1 MAEYQDYMIR
11 AIAANDEIR
20 AFAVTSRNLV
30 EEARKAHN
38 TSPLATAALGRT
50 MSAAVMMNDM
60 LKNEDDLLTLQ
71 FNGDGPLGQITVTA
85 DHHGNV
91 KGFVQNT
98 DVELPLKADGHLDVG
113 RGVGKGTLTVIRDL
127 DDGKTYNG
135 QVEIHSGEIADDITH
150 YFAESEQVPSSVGLG
165 VLVDTDRTVR
175 KAGGFII
182 QLMPFTSDETIDKLE
197 KNLKNIPYVTEM
209 LEEGLNPEGMLG
221 RVLDGFDVH
230 MTGKMPVQF
239 HCNCTRDRVERA
251 LMLLGE
257 PELVSM
263 IEAGRKVELAC
274 QFCGKKYRFSVD
286 DLKKIREGLC

>member
-91 KGFVQNT
+91 KGFVQHT

-150 YFAESEQVPSSVGLG
+150 YFAESEQVPSSV
-165 VLVDTDRTVR
+165 
-175 KAGGFII
+175 
-182 QLMPFTSDETIDKLE
+182 ET
-197 KNLKNIPYVTEM
+197 
-209 LEEGLNPEGMLG
+209 
-221 RVLDGFDVH
+221 
-230 MTGKMPVQF
+230 
-239 HCNCTRDRVERA
+239 
-251 LMLLGE
+251 
-257 PELVSM
+257 
-263 IEAGRKVELAC
+263 
-274 QFCGKKYRFSVD
+274 
-286 DLKKIREGLC
+286 

>member
-182 QLMPFTSDETIDKLE
+182 QLMPFTSDETIDL
-197 KNLKNIPYVTEM
+197 
-209 LEEGLNPEGMLG
+209 
-221 RVLDGFDVH
+221 RV
-230 MTGKMPVQF
+230 MRRSISWK
-239 HCNCTRDRVERA
+239 R
-251 LMLLGE
+251 
-257 PELVSM
+257 
-263 IEAGRKVELAC
+263 I
-274 QFCGKKYRFSVD
+274 
-286 DLKKIREGLC
+286 

>member
-1 MAEYQDYMIR
+1 M
-11 AIAANDEIR
+11 
-20 AFAVTSRNLV
+20 
-30 EEARKAHN
+30 
-38 TSPLATAALGRT
+38 
-50 MSAAVMMNDM
+50 
-60 LKNEDDLLTLQ
+60 
-71 FNGDGPLGQITVTA
+71 
-85 DHHGNV
+85 
-91 KGFVQNT
+91 
-98 DVELPLKADGHLDVG
+98 
-113 RGVGKGTLTVIRDL
+113 IRDL

-197 KNLKNIPYVTEM
+197 KNLKNIPYVVTEM
-209 LEEGLNPEGMLG
+209 LEEGLNPEGMLE
-221 RVLDGFDVH
+221 RVLDGFDVR

-263 IEAGRKVELAC
+263 IEAGREVELAC

>member
-91 KGFVQNT
+91 KGFVQHT
-98 DVELPLKADGHLDVG
+98 DVKLPLKADGHLDVG

-197 KNLKNIPYVTEM
+197 KNLK
-209 LEEGLNPEGMLG
+209 
-221 RVLDGFDVH
+221 
-230 MTGKMPVQF
+230 
-239 HCNCTRDRVERA
+239 
-251 LMLLGE
+251 
-257 PELVSM
+257 
-263 IEAGRKVELAC
+263 
-274 QFCGKKYRFSVD
+274 
-286 DLKKIREGLC
+286 KIREGLC

>member
-20 AFAVTSRNLV
+20 A
-30 EEARKAHN
+30 KAHN

-91 KGFVQNT
+91 KGFVQHT

-135 QVEIHSGEIADDITH
+135 QVEIHSGEIADDI
-150 YFAESEQVPSSVGLG
+150 G
-165 VLVDTDRTVR
+165 
-175 KAGGFII
+175 AGAF
-182 QLMPFTSDETIDKLE
+182 
-197 KNLKNIPYVTEM
+197 
-209 LEEGLNPEGMLG
+209 LG
-221 RVLDGFDVH
+221 RTWRSCRYRPHGPQ
-230 MTGKMPVQF
+230 G
-239 HCNCTRDRVERA
+239 
-251 LMLLGE
+251 
-257 PELVSM
+257 
-263 IEAGRKVELAC
+263 GRLHHSADAVYE
-274 QFCGKKYRFSVD
+274 
-286 DLKKIREGLC
+286 